1 MQTINISLS
10 RAFNIRKE
18 DFIKLLFD
26 YDLMST
32 YQVPPLKSYEIKKGE
47 LLKENSVVYLYYD
60 VEKTKVIKEEIIK
73 NNLPDSIIISQ
84 QFNEINVLIKHTFS
98 SNIWKIDYT
107 FKTNK
112 VNPVDKLGLAKQLQE
127 DMESFLKII

>member
-60 VEKTKVIKEEIIK
+60 AEKTKVIKEEIIK